1 MSSDTL
7 TTIAEA
13 APDGT
18 ASPRVVPRCRLGQWT
33 AAAVVLALIGL
44 ALGSVG
50 RRHARDSERTR

>member
-13 APDGT
+13 VPDGT
-18 ASPRVVPRCRLGQWT
+18 ASPRVVPRRRLGQWT

-44 ALGSVG
+44 ALGSAG
-50 RRHARDSERTR
+50 RHHARGSERTR